1 MHPNHV
7 SDQNCHFTPLSS
19 NTDSNLWQIVDIS
32 RHCCTQSCRFHTAMD
47 NRPSSSN
54 IRILNIQT
62 SQQSRGTK
70 QLGTNCPAPRDW
82 GSNRQLGWQ
91 EMTNCKRWRRHAF
104 RPCVASNHP
113 HDETFFRTKE
123 LLLSRFQSLA
133 REHSMPLLTQARAHL
148 PLNCQRKRPLS
159 GRSFP
164 KQSVD
169 QPTCVEYIS
178 MHYIVRNIR
187 DKLKNNKTI
196 HTYI

>member
-1 MHPNHV
+1 MTNRGYIASLLHTKLQISHGDGQPAEFFKHSHSKHPNVTTKKGH
-7 SDQNCHFTPLSS
+7 QT
-19 NTDSNLWQIVDIS
+19 
-32 RHCCTQSCRFHTAMD
+32 TA
-47 NRPSSSN
+47 NK
-54 IRILNIQT
+54 L
-62 SQQSRGTK
+62 
-70 QLGTNCPAPRDW
+70 PRDW